1 MIKPHTI
8 SSVKPAESKENT
20 LPASTSSDMVQLSVS
35 STKKLSGKTNKT
47 DQVLTYLKASMS
59 CELWAVHMH
68 NHVLLFF
75 VSSNQTHACVAPQD
89 KAAADMHSENRIY
102 KRQLIGLL
110 AKVNVL
116 CSDAGM
122 TSSLLCSLEL
132 SYTQLCCS

>member
-59 CELWAVHMH
+59 CEL
-68 NHVLLFF
+68 
-75 VSSNQTHACVAPQD
+75 
-89 KAAADMHSENRIY
+89 
-102 KRQLIGLL
+102 
-110 AKVNVL
+110 
-116 CSDAGM
+116 
-122 TSSLLCSLEL
+122 
-132 SYTQLCCS
+132 